1 MGRDVA
7 EASDVAL
14 EFEQACP
21 HCEGQ
26 GMRIVEGPD
35 GRRTAV
41 PCMCRVSK
49 RLNARLAKAGIPK
62 QYKHSTLDSF
72 ETQYPEP
79 NKTLFRARQA
89 AQKIVD
95 SYPYA
100 NQGVGLLLT
109 GKAGIGKTHLA
120 VGILLGLIEKGAD
133 GYFCEY
139 IDLLR
144 RIQQSYGSDQSPSN
158 ESSLLAPLFNT
169 EVLVLD
175 ELGATKPTD
184 WVWDT
189 LSLILNKRYNDRKL
203 TIITTNYP
211 NLPPAKPEFD
221 VPEAKPL
228 DRFRNGALEEA
239 KEVMRPRTL
248 GDRIGERM
256 WSRLQEMCVSVELK
270 GDDFRSGVKKA
281 SLM

>member
-1 MGRDVA
+1 MEHDA
-7 EASDVAL
+7 AANDVAL
-14 EFEQACP
+14 ELEQACP

-26 GMRIVEGPD
+26 GMRIVEGPG
-35 GRRTAV
+35 GRRSAV
-41 PCMCRVSK
+41 ACVCRVSRIRDS
-49 RLNARLAKAGIPK
+49 RLLKAGIPK
-62 QYKHSTLDSF
+62 QYRHSTLDSF
-72 ETQYPEP
+72 DTQYPER
-79 NKTLFRARQA
+79 NESLLRARLA
-89 AQKIVD
+89 AQRIVD
-95 SYPYA
+95 SYPLE
-100 NQGVGLLLT
+100 NQGVGLMLT
-109 GKAGIGKTHLA
+109 GGAGRGKTHLA

-144 RIQQSYGSDQSPSN
+144 RIQHSYGSDQAQFN
-158 ESSLLAPLFNT
+158 EFSLLAPLFNM

-184 WVWDT
+184 WVYDT

-211 NLPPAKPEFD
+211 NLPPAKSDFDSPEPKL
-221 VPEAKPL
+221 V
-228 DRFRNGALEEA
+228 DRFQNEA
-239 KEVMRPRTL
+239 KEDAKDVMRGRTL

-270 GDDFRSGVKKA
+270 GNDFRSGVKKA
-281 SLM
+281 SLY